1 MKKISFLLL
10 ILAFSF
16 FAGRKIWRHFHV
28 PDMPLNHVD
37 LSTETGEKLKTETIK
52 QPYLLVS
59 YFQSWCGDCIR
70 EAPSIEALQKSLGKE
85 KLEVILISDE
95 DWTKI
100 KRFSSL
106 SKTNLPV
113 YQCGTSLEDLGIHIY
128 PTTWLLGPDRQ
139 IMMVKQEGFD
149 WNSEEVIK
157 LIQKN

>member
-10 ILAFSF
+10 ILVFSF

-28 PDMPLNHVD
+28 PDMPLNHVV
-37 LSTETGEKLKTETIK
+37 LSTETGEILKTKTIK

-95 DWTKI
+95 DWPKI
-100 KRFSSL
+100 KRFSGL
-106 SKTNLPV
+106 SKTNLSV
-113 YQCGTSLEDLGIHIY
+113 YQSGTSLEDLGIHIY

>member
-10 ILAFSF
+10 ILVFSF
-16 FAGRKIWRHFHV
+16 FAGRKILRHFHV

-37 LSTETGEKLKTETIK
+37 LSTETGEKLKTATIK

-95 DWTKI
+95 DWSKI
-100 KRFSSL
+100 NRFSSL
-106 SKTNLPV
+106 CKSNLPV
-113 YQCGTSLEDLGIHIY
+113 YQSGTSLEDLGIHIY